1 MQGGVDLNI
10 ADQTQGFSSG
20 LTDVLAV
27 FSCSA
32 RSNCGINRARIKL
45 SASQNKIKWR
55 AFDR

>member
-1 MQGGVDLNI
+1 MDLNI
-10 ADQTQGFSSG
+10 ADQTQGFTSG

-32 RSNCGINRARIKL
+32 RSNSGIDRARIKL
-45 SASQNKIKWR
+45 STSQTKIKCR

>member
-1 MQGGVDLNI
+1 MDLNI
-10 ADQTQGFSSG
+10 ADQTQGFTSG

-32 RSNCGINRARIKL
+32 RSNSGIDRARIKL
-45 SASQNKIKWR
+45 SASQNKIKCR